1 MLLSDAYKMRLE
13 TGADLDTIY
22 TTDTYIVDPEFVD
35 KQKKQFEASIQNG
48 KIYCPIC
55 NKIIGFCVGEDG
67 YALCFDCKHSK
78 RILGISS
85 EEIE

>member
-1 MLLSDAYKMRLE
+1 MKEIPAG
-13 TGADLDTIY
+13 TDLDSLQSIG
-22 TTDTYIVDPEFVD
+22 TYKVNDDYVNRQIERFNA
-35 KQKKQFEASIQNG
+35 EIQNG

-55 NKIIGFCVGEDG
+55 NKIIGFWGGEDG

-85 EEIE
+85 EEIK